1 MGTML
6 RLIDGVLYE
15 GRPAEEFELSI
26 HQLGG
31 GHAEASIR
39 RCTWWEELRPATSDE
54 LELWRQH
61 HEDSADE
68 RREANRKRAARRA
81 TTNVRRLVKVAG
93 MDSLL
98 TLTYRSLQLDLALC
112 KKHLKEF
119 IRRMRR
125 LIPGWQYVA
134 AFERQER
141 GAWHVHL
148 AIHKL
153 PMNLPASNGVK
164 VKSYNI
170 VRAVWRSVVGSDN
183 GNVDESRRR
192 KFSSHTTA
200 KIAAYISKYMLKA
213 FEDGDDWKNRYSS
226 GGLDSPPPPTR
237 VRSTSLVDLIAAAYS
252 QVAMHACEVWTHC
265 RHSWINAGFHGP
277 ERERH
282 PEEAPDGR
290 AWREGGFHGPVESF
304 WMSTAPAIH
313 SLRGD
318 AHAL

>member
-1 MGTML
+1 MGSML

-15 GRPAEEFELSI
+15 GRPADEFELSI

-54 LELWRQH
+54 LELWDQH
-61 HEDSADE
+61 REETADE

-170 VRAVWRSVVGSDN
+170 VRAVWRSVVGADN

-213 FEDGDDWKNRYSS
+213 FDDGDDWKNRYSS
-226 GGLDSPPPPTR
+226 GGLDSPPPARRIRGASMLELIQR
-237 VRSTSLVDLIAAAYS
+237 VYEELAQEISLLRSERFIVG
-252 QVAMHACEVWTHC
+252 
-265 RHSWINAGFHGP
+265 RNSWGT
-277 ERERH
+277 
-282 PEEAPDGR
+282 
-290 AWREGGFHGPVESF
+290 GGFDGPMDSF
-304 WMSTAPAIH
+304 YLSTGPGARHTKEVAN
-313 SLRGD
+313 G
-318 AHAL
+318 

>member
-1 MGTML
+1 MGSML

-15 GRPAEEFELSI
+15 GREADEYELTV
-26 HQLGG
+26 HRLGN

-39 RCTWWEELRPATSDE
+39 RCTRWEELRPATPDE
-54 LELWRQH
+54 LELWDQH
-61 HEDSADE
+61 REETADE

-81 TTNVRRLVKVAG
+81 TTTVRRLVKVAG
-93 MDSLL
+93 LDSLL

-164 VKSYNI
+164 VKSYNV
-170 VRAVWRSVVGSDN
+170 VRAVWRSVVGADN

-213 FEDGDDWKNRYSS
+213 FADGDDWKNRYSS
-226 GGLDSPPPPTR
+226 GGLSSPPPPSTR
-237 VRSTSLVDLIAAAYS
+237 MRGANAVELITEAYS
-252 QVAMHACEVWTHC
+252 QIAMYACEVWTSV
-265 RHSWINAGFHGP
+265 RRSWGTDGFNGP
-277 ERERH
+277 L
-282 PEEAPDGR
+282 AM
-290 AWREGGFHGPVESF
+290 F
-304 WMSTAPAIH
+304 WLSTAPVSRHAKEV
-313 SLRGD
+313 
-318 AHAL
+318 AHV